1 MIELGV
7 EPRRK
12 SIVIAEDEPAHY
24 LILGDF
30 GGRAT
35 EPLAVDRDNF
45 DAVMQKL
52 QVNLAGAAFREL
64 DDFHPDKLYRNLNLF
79 REFDVAPLAEQAK
92 TDAPK
97 ADISDLL
104 RPSSLLEQI
113 TEGGDPFERYLREL
127 ARADAAAP
135 EAADPQREAALGQCM
150 RGLLHHPRFQA
161 VEASWRGLDFV
172 IRGDADDSARFR
184 IAHFTKDEAARDLLE
199 AKSLGETR
207 MFALLNARK
216 WRAVIGLYPFG
227 PDTADIEFL
236 GRMALLASH
245 IGAPFIAEGSVDMG
259 GHWDELRSIPE
270 AAYLGLALPRFLLRL
285 PYGARTSSIE
295 SFPFEEMP
303 GAPVHAHYLWG
314 NPGLAFLTLL
324 TAGGAL
330 NIEGLPLHTYQ
341 HDGEWHMTPCAEVW
355 MTETQVLALIEM
367 GLMPLVSFR
376 DSDRVQLAGFR
387 AINGDELAL
396 A

>member
-7 EPRRK
+7 EPKRK

-45 DAVMQKL
+45 DAVMQEL
-52 QVNLAGAAFREL
+52 QVRLAGAAFREL
-64 DDFHPDKLYRNLNLF
+64 DDFHPDRLYRNLNLF
-79 REFDVAPLAEQAK
+79 CEFDVAPRAEQAK
-92 TDAPK
+92 TNAPK
-97 ADISDLL
+97 ADIGELL
-104 RPSSLLEQI
+104 RPSGLLEQI

-135 EAADPQREAALGQCM
+135 DESDPQREAALGERM

-184 IAHFTKDEAARDLLE
+184 VAHFTKEEAARDLLE

-207 MFALLNARK
+207 MYALLNARK

-227 PDTADIEFL
+227 ADAADIEFL
-236 GRMALLASH
+236 GRMALLAAH
-245 IGAPFIAEGSVDMG
+245 IGAPFIAEGSAGMG
-259 GHWDELRSIPE
+259 EHWDELRSIPE

-303 GAPVHAHYLWG
+303 GAPVHSHYLWG

-341 HDGEWHMTPCAEVW
+341 YDGEWHMTPCAEVW

-367 GLMPLVSFR
+367 GLMPLVSFK
-376 DSDRVQLAGFR
+376 DSDRVRLAGFR
-387 AINGDELAL
+387 SINGEELAL
-396 A
+396 G

>member
-12 SIVIAEDEPAHY
+12 SIVLAEDEPAHY

-45 DAVMQKL
+45 DGVMHKL
-52 QVNLAGAAFREL
+52 QVNLAGAAFGEL
-64 DDFHPDKLYRNLNLF
+64 DDFHPDSLYRKLNLF
-79 REFDVAPLAEQAK
+79 REFDAAPRVEQPE

-97 ADISDLL
+97 ADISEML

-135 EAADPQREAALGQCM
+135 DESDPQRDGALGERM

-172 IRGDADDSARFR
+172 IRGDADDGARFR
-184 IAHFTKDEAARDLLE
+184 IAHFTKDDAARDLLE

-207 MFALLNARK
+207 MFGLLNARK
-216 WRAVIGLYPFG
+216 WRAVIGLYSFG
-227 PDTADIEFL
+227 SDAADIEFL

-245 IGAPFIAEGSVDMG
+245 IGAPFVAGGSASMG
-259 GHWDELRSIPE
+259 GS
-270 AAYLGLALPRFLLRL
+270 LG
-285 PYGARTSSIE
+285 
-295 SFPFEEMP
+295 
-303 GAPVHAHYLWG
+303 
-314 NPGLAFLTLL
+314 
-324 TAGGAL
+324 
-330 NIEGLPLHTYQ
+330 
-341 HDGEWHMTPCAEVW
+341 
-355 MTETQVLALIEM
+355 
-367 GLMPLVSFR
+367 
-376 DSDRVQLAGFR
+376 
-387 AINGDELAL
+387 
-396 A
+396 